1 MRWSQ
6 IEFWVRKVQSIEF
19 PGQKRRGTHLARRCQ
34 HHAAIMIIFST
45 HINNFIQLKQNLE
58 LIMLPPTFISSYHD
72 ESSVSKIEYKTIGKT
87 DMVVSNLSFGA
98 SSLGGVFRQTDD
110 QESGT

>member
-1 MRWSQ
+1 MYLHSETPSFPQTLENIWYHIS
-6 IEFWVRKVQSIEF
+6 SI
-19 PGQKRRGTHLARRCQ
+19 
-34 HHAAIMIIFST
+34 S

-87 DMVVSNLSFGA
+87 DMVVSTLSFGA
-98 SSLGGVFRQTDD
+98 SSLGGVFRKTDD